1 MKKSHYLKV
10 WVHCLRQLSQKLFA
24 LFQGSTIWGSTNQ
37 GITVVDMFSR
47 PIVYFSMYFCNDSGF
62 SCNSG
67 HFEADGWLH
76 YFESQLHFQRS
87 KSESATQLFDW
98 TKKIQE
104 NKREF
109 DEIDLENEDICTI
122 ISAMMLVSEE
132 LIAALKENEK
142 DRMKKPIKIFNY
154 FIKESMLEP
163 KSLPI
168 LYGKRLSSKKKTLKA
183 ACFMGYMSLTQSK
196 RVFHCTDWKCSKPEY
211 YRKSSLG

>member
-1 MKKSHYLKV
+1 M
-10 WVHCLRQLSQKLFA
+10 
-24 LFQGSTIWGSTNQ
+24 
-37 GITVVDMFSR
+37 
-47 PIVYFSMYFCNDSGF
+47 
-62 SCNSG
+62 
-67 HFEADGWLH
+67 
-76 YFESQLHFQRS
+76 FQRS

-163 KSLPI
+163 KYLPI
-168 LYGKRLSSKKKTLKA
+168 LYGKRLSSKKKT
-183 ACFMGYMSLTQSK
+183 SLY
-196 RVFHCTDWKCSKPEY
+196 TDWKGLLK
-211 YRKSSLG
+211 